1 MPRGVRAG
9 LIVRC
14 LVWKMLDNREITL
27 MCNHANQ
34 FLPFELVS
42 RTGVTFAAAG
52 VYLSLLVRPEG
63 VSDPSELS
71 GRGLTEAEVKEA
83 LEELRG
89 RGLIGWRRL

>member
-1 MPRGVRAG
+1 
-9 LIVRC
+9 
-14 LVWKMLDNREITL
+14 

-52 VYLSLLVRPEG
+52 VYLLLLRHPKG
-63 VSDPSELS
+63 IADPSELS

-83 LEELRG
+83 LEELLG
-89 RGLIGWRRL
+89 RGLIERRRL